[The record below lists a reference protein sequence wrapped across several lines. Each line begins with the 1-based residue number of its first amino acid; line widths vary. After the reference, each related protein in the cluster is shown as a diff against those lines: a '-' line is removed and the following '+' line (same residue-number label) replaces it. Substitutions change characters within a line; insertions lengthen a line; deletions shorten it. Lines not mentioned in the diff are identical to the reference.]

1 VTADRDEESTT
12 GGAGGR
18 SGGLRTAMAAV
29 LVLLLVVALGL
40 GVWGY
45 TRLSS
50 VESQLDARS
59 DVVRVAESFM
69 VQFNT
74 YDPEN
79 VDRYVD
85 SVNELLST
93 SAKATFGKEL
103 EDITTLIR
111 ETELES
117 EGTVHASGVASLDD
131 DSARVLVVADAEAA
145 SEAGPVQR
153 HFRWEISLVQV
164 DGEWLVDDFE
174 PVA

>member
-1 VTADRDEESTT
+1 VTADHDGDSTT
-12 GGAGGR
+12 DDRPGRPGGPRA
-18 SGGLRTAMAAV
+18 AMAAV
-29 LVLLLVVALGL
+29 LVLLLVVAI
-40 GVWGY
+40 GVGIWGF
-45 TRLSS
+45 TRLNAA
-50 VESQLDARS
+50 EAELDARS
-59 DVVRVAESFM
+59 DVVRVAEAFM

-74 YDPEN
+74 YDPES
-79 VDRYVD
+79 VDEYSA
-85 SVNELLST
+85 SVNDLLST

-117 EGTVHASGVASLDD
+117 KGEVHASGVASLDE
-131 DSARVLVVADAEAA
+131 DSARVLVVADAEAT
-145 SEAGPVQR
+145 SSAGPVQR